1 MEHIEAPI
9 EKHVRKSRRIVNVNG
24 RIYFSRAAER
34 KFFFSL
40 TVVMLLLG
48 ILFKLGV
55 LQ

>member
-1 MEHIEAPI
+1 METIGDRMEPLDKKKRHF
-9 EKHVRKSRRIVNVNG
+9 G
-24 RIYFSRAAER
+24 DGCLYFSRAAER

-48 ILFKLGV
+48 LLFKLGV

>member
-1 MEHIEAPI
+1 MKHIGGRMESQS
-9 EKHVRKSRRIVNVNG
+9 KKMLRIADG

-40 TVVMLLLG
+40 TVIMLLLG

>member
-1 MEHIEAPI
+1 MEDIGARMGIRNKKWLLIE
-9 EKHVRKSRRIVNVNG
+9 NG

-40 TVVMLLLG
+40 TVIMLLLG

>member
-1 MEHIEAPI
+1 MKEIRVRMEPQDKKKLRLE
-9 EKHVRKSRRIVNVNG
+9 NG

-40 TVVMLLLG
+40 TVIMLLLG
-48 ILFKLGV
+48 VLFRLGV

>member
-1 MEHIEAPI
+1 MEHIGTRMEPQGKKKLRI
-9 EKHVRKSRRIVNVNG
+9 ENG

-40 TVVMLLLG
+40 TVIMLLLG

-55 LQ
+55 LK

>member
-1 MEHIEAPI
+1 MEQII
-9 EKHVRKSRRIVNVNG
+9 SRTQSPKNKRWRVEDG

>member
-1 MEHIEAPI
+1 MEPI
-9 EKHVRKSRRIVNVNG
+9 GTCLERQDKEKLRLEDG

-40 TVVMLLLG
+40 TVIMLVIG
-48 ILFKLGV
+48 VLFKLGV

>member
-1 MEHIEAPI
+1 MEQIGAPLEEAQDKKWPRIED
-9 EKHVRKSRRIVNVNG
+9 G

-40 TVVMLLLG
+40 TLIMLLLG
-48 ILFKLGV
+48 VLFKLGV

>member
-1 MEHIEAPI
+1 MQQLGARSEPQD
-9 EKHVRKSRRIVNVNG
+9 KKKRRIDGG

-34 KFFFSL
+34 KFFFGL
-40 TVVMLLLG
+40 TLIMLLLG

>member
-1 MEHIEAPI
+1 MEFIKE
-9 EKHVRKSRRIVNVNG
+9 RLLSRGKNEWRVEDG
-24 RIYFSRAAER
+24 RVYFSRAAER

-48 ILFKLGV
+48 ALFKLGV